1 MRPMS
6 KNMQRL
12 IGHSSARKEMK
23 TPGGILHL
31 IQTCHWGKKNAST
44 EYLRGGFLEIGDHHK
59 DPAQTISLG
68 PGQNYQFQVLMS
80 SGSKG
85 FVTSQLLRAK
95 QLYTMRLPTTKAP

>member
-1 MRPMS
+1 
-6 KNMQRL
+6 
-12 IGHSSARKEMK
+12 MK